1 MRKANNLYVLFDYPR
16 SADPQLCSGICAI
29 PEEGFY
35 DRPGFSN
42 FSLISLQSSQEQ
54 TIQNSFTGLKFRVDK
69 FMFLNSE
76 PKHM

>member
-1 MRKANNLYVLFDYPR
+1 VRKGNNLDVLFDHPG

-29 PEEGFY
+29 PEEEFY
-35 DRPGFSN
+35 DRSAFSK
-42 FSLISLQSSQEQ
+42 FSLISHQSSQEQ